1 MFCVSTAKPPLM
13 LVNFTVSEFVLISEY
28 SYIVSCSKGTELG
41 DGENMS
47 LKEEW
52 KDIKELKAIGKL
64 AKTD

>member
-1 MFCVSTAKPPLM
+1 MFCVSTAKPPVM

-52 KDIKELKAIGKL
+52 KDTKELKAIGKL